1 MRVGTFRWNVS
12 ENAPTG
18 RLYFANRELRY
29 HSSLQLVR
37 EVARTM
43 TYAEILKK
51 MKSYYNPR
59 NIAGMARYGIKVEK
73 AYGVP
78 TPVLRKMAREIRGDH
93 ALAERL
99 WATGIHDA
107 KHLASL
113 CDDPRQ
119 VTEAQMERWAR
130 DFDSWDVVDG
140 CCNNLFRKTEF
151 AHRKAVEWT
160 SREEEFIKRAGF
172 VLMACLAVHDKAA
185 KDSVFERYLGL
196 IKKGATDERN
206 FVKKAVNWALR
217 QIGKRNLKLTESA
230 IRTARGIQKLDSKS
244 ARWIAADALR
254 DLTNEKTV
262 AFIRR
267 RRAT

>member
-1 MRVGTFRWNVS
+1 
-12 ENAPTG
+12 
-18 RLYFANRELRY
+18 
-29 HSSLQLVR
+29 
-37 EVARTM
+37 
-43 TYAEILKK
+43 

-59 NIAGMARYGIKVEK
+59 NIAGMARYGINVEK
-73 AYGVP
+73 AFGVP
-78 TPVLRKMAREIRGDH
+78 APVLRRMAREIRGDH

-107 KHLASL
+107 KHLAAL

-140 CCNNLFRKTEF
+140 TCNNLFRMTSF
-151 AHRKAVEWT
+151 AYQKAVEWT
-160 SREEEFIKRAGF
+160 ARDEEYIKRAGF

-185 KDSVFERYLGL
+185 KDSVFERYLRL
-196 IKKGATDERN
+196 IKTGATDERN

-217 QIGKRNLKLTESA
+217 QIGKRNLRLRESA
-230 IRTARGIQKLDSKS
+230 IKTGKDIQRLDSRA

-254 DLTNEKTV
+254 ELTSEKTV
-262 AFIRR
+262 AMIRAR
-267 RRAT
+267 SAPSSR

>member
-1 MRVGTFRWNVS
+1 MTLQ
-12 ENAPTG
+12 EM
-18 RLYFANRELRY
+18 LR
-29 HSSLQLVR
+29 
-37 EVARTM
+37 
-43 TYAEILKK
+43 K

-59 NIAGMARYGIKVEK
+59 NIAGMARYGINVEK
-73 AYGVP
+73 AFGVP
-78 TPVLRKMAREIRGDH
+78 APVLRKMAREIRGDH

-99 WATGIHDA
+99 WATRIHDA
-107 KHLASL
+107 RHLAAL

-151 AHRKAVEWT
+151 AHRKAAEWT
-160 SREEEFIKRAGF
+160 LREEEYVKRAGF

-185 KDSVFERYLGL
+185 PNAVFERYLRL
-196 IKKGATDERN
+196 LKKGANDERN

-217 QIGKRNLKLTESA
+217 QIGKRNLKLRDAALKTGKE
-230 IRTARGIQKLDSKS
+230 IQRLDSRA

-254 DLTNEKTV
+254 ELTNGKTV
-262 AFIRR
+262 AFIRKR
-267 RRAT
+267 CGAGL

>member
-1 MRVGTFRWNVS
+1 MT
-12 ENAPTG
+12 
-18 RLYFANRELRY
+18 
-29 HSSLQLVR
+29 LQ
-37 EVARTM
+37 
-43 TYAEILKK
+43 EILKK

-59 NIAGMARYGIKVEK
+59 NIAGMARYGINVEK
-73 AYGVP
+73 AFGVP
-78 TPVLRKMAREIRGDH
+78 APVLRKLAREIRGDH

-107 KHLASL
+107 KHLAALS
-113 CDDPRQ
+113 DDPKQ
-119 VTEAQMERWAR
+119 VTETQMEHWSR

-160 SREEEFIKRAGF
+160 SREEEYIKRAGF

-185 KDSVFERYLGL
+185 KDAVFVRYLQL
-196 IKKGATDERN
+196 LKKGATDERN

-217 QIGKRNLKLTESA
+217 QIGKRNLKLRDAA
-230 IRTARGIQKLDSKS
+230 IKTGQEIQRIDSKA

-254 DLTNEKTV
+254 ELTSEKTV
-262 AFIRR
+262 AMIRAR
-267 RRAT
+267 TKK